1 MYCTQAMT
9 MHDKIFTQAQIWGF
23 MCDCDAQGKC
33 QILPQ
38 KTTERW
44 KLQLVEDRWLLI
56 VADVPQ
62 ILFHTLEAQVFL
74 KHRLPGQKPRH

>member
-1 MYCTQAMT
+1 MSCTQAMAIN
-9 MHDKIFTQAQIWGF
+9 DKICIQAQIWGF

-44 KLQLVEDRWLLI
+44 KLQLAEDRWLLI
-56 VADVPQ
+56 VGDVPQ
-62 ILFHTLEAQVFL
+62 ILFHSVEAQVFL
-74 KHRLPGQKPRH
+74 ERRLQGQKH